1 MQKVLNISEAYSLAL
16 HALALLASDDGQ
28 SLTTHQIAS
37 TLGASEAHLS
47 KVMQRLTKA
56 GFLNSS
62 RGPGGG
68 FALKKAAKEITLLDI
83 YSRIEGPL
91 NYEDCL
97 FDTRI
102 CGSDHCIFDGLLGD
116 ISRQFKDYLEHT
128 SLSDIQDV
136 FGGENRDDQKHSE
149 HR

>member
-16 HALALLASDDGQ
+16 HSLALLASDNGR
-28 SLTTHQIAS
+28 SLTTHHIAS

-68 FALKKAAKEITLLDI
+68 FALKKPAEEITLLDI
-83 YSRIEGPL
+83 YSHIEGPL
-91 NYEDCL
+91 IYDDCL

-102 CGSDHCIFDGLLGD
+102 CGSDHCIFDGLIGD
-116 ISRQFKDYLEHT
+116 INRQFKNYLENT
-128 SLSDIQDV
+128 SLCDIQDV
-136 FGGENRDDQKHSE
+136 FGGEN
-149 HR
+149 

>member
-16 HALALLASDDGQ
+16 HALAQLASHNGRP
-28 SLTTHQIAS
+28 LTTHQIAA
-37 TLGASEAHLS
+37 TLDVSEAHLS

-68 FALKKAAKEITLLDI
+68 FRLKKPEKEITLLDI
-83 YSRIEGPL
+83 YTYIEGPL
-91 NYEDCL
+91 NYDDCL

-102 CGSDHCIFDGLLGD
+102 CGGERCIFDGLLGD
-116 ISRQFKDYLEHT
+116 ISRQFKDYLENT
-128 SLSDIQDV
+128 NLCDIQDV
-136 FGGENRDDQKHSE
+136 FGGEN
-149 HR
+149 

>member
-16 HALALLASDDGQ
+16 HSLALLASDNGR

-68 FALKKAAKEITLLDI
+68 FALKKPPDK
-83 YSRIEGPL
+83 S
-91 NYEDCL
+91 
-97 FDTRI
+97 
-102 CGSDHCIFDGLLGD
+102 GSAGGV
-116 ISRQFKDYLEHT
+116 RQFHQRSYLLPASSPKT
-128 SLSDIQDV
+128 L
-136 FGGENRDDQKHSE
+136 R
-149 HR
+149 

>member
-16 HALALLASDDGQ
+16 HSMALLASDNGQ

-37 TLGASEAHLS
+37 SLGASEAHLS

-68 FALKKAAKEITLLDI
+68 FALKKPAEEITLLDI
-83 YSRIEGPL
+83 YNHIEGPL
-91 NYEDCL
+91 IYDDCL

-102 CGSDHCIFDGLLGD
+102 CGSDHCIFNGLIED
-116 ISRQFKDYLEHT
+116 INSQFKDYLEHT
-128 SLSDIQDV
+128 NIYDIRDV
-136 FGGENRDDQKHSE
+136 FGGEN
-149 HR
+149 